1 MFCLLWL
8 PARGEVTIVGRGWL
22 PARGEVTMVRV
33 GGASLT

>member
-1 MFCLLWL
+1 LWL